1 MMAMAIVAI
10 FLSGIHLAN
19 SQVLSNVRASL
30 ESIAATRD
38 LSSRAEQL
46 RASTWTQVLD
56 SNYLQSSVLN
66 VAPNTGGELGD
77 LVETVDVTAYL
88 APAGTI
94 NPIRVQRTSQGTVKV
109 LNNGSTAMANQTS
122 VRIDVTASWTG
133 KGNRARSRQI
143 SLFVAK
149 GGILGRS

>member
-1 MMAMAIVAI
+1 MMAMSIVAI

-19 SQVLSNVRASL
+19 SQVLSNVRASV
-30 ESIAATRD
+30 ESIAATRS

-56 SNYLQSSVLN
+56 PNFLQSSILN
-66 VAPNTGGELGD
+66 VAPNTGGDLGNP
-77 LVETVDVTAYL
+77 VETIQVTAYL
-88 APAGTI
+88 APAGTV
-94 NPIRVQRTSQGTVKV
+94 NPIRVQRKNRSVAV
-109 LNNGSTAMANQTS
+109 LSNGDSALVNQPS
-122 VRIDVTASWTG
+122 VRIDVTVSWTG

-143 SLFVAK
+143 SLFAAK

>member
-1 MMAMAIVAI
+1 MMAMSIVAI

-30 ESIAATRD
+30 ESIAATRC

-56 SNYLQSSVLN
+56 PAFLQSNILN
-66 VAPNTGGELGD
+66 VAPNTGGDLGN
-77 LVETVDVTAYL
+77 LVETIQVTAYL
-88 APAGTI
+88 APAGTV
-94 NPIRVQRTSQGTVKV
+94 NPIRVQRSGGDVKV
-109 LNNGSTAMANQTS
+109 LNNGASAMANQTS
-122 VRIDVTASWTG
+122 VRIDMTASWTG

-143 SLFVAK
+143 SLFVGK
-149 GGILGRS
+149 GGILGRN